1 MSEVIKIKQG
11 LDINLVGKAEK
22 VVQQLPLSETFA
34 VKPPDFAG
42 LTPKLTVKVGD
53 TVKAG
58 STLFFD
64 KYNPDVK
71 YASPVSG
78 TVEAINRGERRRLLE
93 VVVKADAQISY
104 EEFKSGNP
112 SSMSSEEVKN
122 TMLSSGVW
130 PLLTKRPFGYVAQP
144 DETPKAIFITG
155 FDSAPLAAD
164 FEFVAE
170 GQAEAFNVGVEAL
183 KKLTD
188 GSVHLGL
195 KYGSA
200 NGVFGKSSAQ
210 VTEFDG
216 PHPAGNVGTQINKID
231 PINKGEVVWTAN
243 AIDVI
248 IIGRLFMTGKF
259 DATKTIAVT
268 GPKATKPQYVKT
280 LIGAPISAILKGNE
294 VTEGTRVVSGNPLTG
309 TIVSANGYLCF
320 KDNQVSLLEEGTK
333 MEFMGWGAPGLN
345 KFSISRTFLSAE
357 KLPIYGVF
365 DRILFGYLP
374 QLLSN
379 LLTPNEYNINTN
391 LNGGVRPFV
400 VTGQYEKVFPLD
412 IMPVQL
418 LKSIIINDID
428 QMEELGIYEVIEEDF
443 ALCEFVCTSKTEAQS
458 IVREGLDT
466 LYKELG

>member
-112 SSMSSEEVKN
+112 SSMSSEEVKS

-188 GSVHLGL
+188 GPIHLGL

-294 VTEGTRVVSGNPLTG
+294 GTEGTRVVSGNPLTG

-333 MEFMGWGAPGLN
+333 MEFMGWGAPGFG
-345 KFSISRTFLSAE
+345 KFSISRTFFSWLSP
-357 KLPIYGVF
+357 KK
-365 DRILFGYLP
+365 
-374 QLLSN
+374 
-379 LLTPNEYNINTN
+379 EYAINTN
-391 LNGGVRPFV
+391 YNGGVRPFV